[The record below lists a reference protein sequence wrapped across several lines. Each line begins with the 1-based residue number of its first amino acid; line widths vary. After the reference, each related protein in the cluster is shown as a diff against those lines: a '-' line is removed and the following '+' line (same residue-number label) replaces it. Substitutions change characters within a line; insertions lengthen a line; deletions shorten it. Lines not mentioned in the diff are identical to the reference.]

1 MTMFID
7 EPTEDE
13 DDIDPFEALNVSTT
27 APAARGASLLD
38 AFAEDDGVEDES
50 SEEEGEVIATLEM
63 GGMMEMNEEIV
74 ESVIPLS
81 EAGVNEEEEDVDP
94 FEELGAM
101 RPNVNVVES
110 TNTNVNDALAAFMD
124 EDEYQGPENTI
135 VFEGEGAT
143 EDEPIEQEEAEEEIQ
158 VEAEKARA
166 QPEEL
171 YQFLLEGVWVDDVLD
186 PAEVALMA
194 RKRRELGIS
203 FETHLKI
210 LKQILHD

>member
-1 MTMFID
+1 MFID

-38 AFAEDDGVEDES
+38 AFAEDDVEDES

-81 EAGVNEEEEDVDP
+81 EAGVNEEEEDIDP

-101 RPNVNVVES
+101 RPNVNAVES

-135 VFEGEGAT
+135 VFEGESAT
-143 EDEPIEQEEAEEEIQ
+143 KDEPIEQEEVEEEIQ
-158 VEAEKARA
+158 VETEKPRA

>member
-1 MTMFID
+1 MFID
-7 EPTEDE
+7 EPIEDE
-13 DDIDPFEALNVSTT
+13 DDVDPFEALNVSTT

-38 AFAEDDGVEDES
+38 AFGEDDEKEPL
-50 SEEEGEVIATLEM
+50 EEEGEVIATLEM
-63 GGMMEMNEEIV
+63 GGMMEMDEEIV
-74 ESVIPLS
+74 ESFIPS
-81 EAGVNEEEEDVDP
+81 DETGEEEVEEDIDP
-94 FEELGAM
+94 FEELGAA
-101 RPNVNVVES
+101 RPNVVQS

-135 VFEGEGAT
+135 VFEGEST
-143 EDEPIEQEEAEEEIQ
+143 TKEDTNEQKKVEEKIQ
-158 VEAEKARA
+158 VKAEKPRA

-171 YQFLLEGVWVDDVLD
+171 YRFLLEGVWVDDVLD

>member
-1 MTMFID
+1 MFID

-38 AFAEDDGVEDES
+38 ALAEEDGGEDGS
-50 SEEEGEVIATLEM
+50 SEEESGVIATLEM

-74 ESVIPLS
+74 ESVIPLD
-81 EAGVNEEEEDVDP
+81 EAGVNEEEDVDP
-94 FEELGAM
+94 FEELGAT

-135 VFEGEGAT
+135 VFEGESAT
-143 EDEPIEQEEAEEEIQ
+143 GDESIEQEEVEEEIQ
-158 VEAEKARA
+158 VETEKARA

-194 RKRRELGIS
+194 RKRRDLGIS

>member
-7 EPTEDE
+7 EQTEDE

-27 APAARGASLLD
+27 APAARGASLLE
-38 AFAEDDGVEDES
+38 AFAEDGDENDES
-50 SEEEGEVIATLEM
+50 LEEENEVVDTLEM
-63 GGMMEMNEEIV
+63 GGMMEIEEEVV
-74 ESVIPLS
+74 ESVIPLG
-81 EAGVNEEEEDVDP
+81 EVGIEEEDVDP
-94 FEELGAM
+94 FEELGAT
-101 RPNVNVVES
+101 RQNVVES
-110 TNTNVNDALAAFMD
+110 TNANVNDALAAFMD

-135 VFEGEGAT
+135 VFEGENAT
-143 EDEPIEQEEAEEEIQ
+143 ENESIEQEEIDEEIQ
-158 VEAEKARA
+158 VEAEKPRA

-171 YQFLLEGVWVDDVLD
+171 YRFLLEGVWVDDVLD

-194 RKRRELGIS
+194 RKRRDLGIS

>member
-1 MTMFID
+1 MFID
-7 EPTEDE
+7 EPIEDE
-13 DDIDPFEALNVSTT
+13 DDVDPFEALNVSTT

-38 AFAEDDGVEDES
+38 AFGEDDEKEPL
-50 SEEEGEVIATLEM
+50 EEEGEVIATLEM
-63 GGMMEMNEEIV
+63 GGMMEMDEEIV
-74 ESVIPLS
+74 ESFIPS
-81 EAGVNEEEEDVDP
+81 DETGEEEVEEDIDP
-94 FEELGAM
+94 FEELGAA
-101 RPNVNVVES
+101 RPNVVQS

-135 VFEGEGAT
+135 VFEGEST
-143 EDEPIEQEEAEEEIQ
+143 TKEDTNEQKKVEEKIQ
-158 VEAEKARA
+158 VKAEKTRA

-171 YQFLLEGVWVDDVLD
+171 YRFLLEGVWVDDVLD

>member
-1 MTMFID
+1 MFID
-7 EPTEDE
+7 EPIEDE
-13 DDIDPFEALNVSTT
+13 DDVDPFEALNVSTT

-38 AFAEDDGVEDES
+38 AFGEDDEKEPL
-50 SEEEGEVIATLEM
+50 EEEGEVIATLEI
-63 GGMMEMNEEIV
+63 GGMMEMDEEIV
-74 ESVIPLS
+74 ESFIPS
-81 EAGVNEEEEDVDP
+81 DETGEEEVEEDIDP
-94 FEELGAM
+94 FEELGAA
-101 RPNVNVVES
+101 RPNVVQS

-135 VFEGEGAT
+135 VFEGEST
-143 EDEPIEQEEAEEEIQ
+143 TKEDTNEQKKVEEKIQ
-158 VEAEKARA
+158 VKAEKPRA

-171 YQFLLEGVWVDDVLD
+171 YRFLLEGVWVDDVLD

>member
-1 MTMFID
+1 MFID
-7 EPTEDE
+7 EPIEDE
-13 DDIDPFEALNVSTT
+13 DDVDPFEALNVSTT

-38 AFAEDDGVEDES
+38 ALGEGEDDEKKPL
-50 SEEEGEVIATLEM
+50 EEEGEVIATLEM
-63 GGMMEMNEEIV
+63 GGMMEMDEEIV
-74 ESVIPLS
+74 ESFIPS
-81 EAGVNEEEEDVDP
+81 DETGGNEEEEEDIDP
-94 FEELGAM
+94 FEELGAA
-101 RPNVNVVES
+101 RPNVVQS
-110 TNTNVNDALAAFMD
+110 TNTNVNAALEAFMD

-135 VFEGEGAT
+135 AFEGEST
-143 EDEPIEQEEAEEEIQ
+143 TKEDQIEQEKVEEKIQVKAEEPS
-158 VEAEKARA
+158 A

-171 YQFLLEGVWVDDVLD
+171 YRILLEGVWVDDVLD

>member
-7 EPTEDE
+7 EPTEDA

-27 APAARGASLLD
+27 APAVRGASLLD
-38 AFAEDDGVEDES
+38 ALGEDDDEDET

-63 GGMMEMNEEIV
+63 GGMMEMDEEIV
-74 ESVIPLS
+74 ESIIPLD
-81 EAGVNEEEEDVDP
+81 EAGVIEEEEDVDP
-94 FEELGAM
+94 FEELGAT
-101 RPNVNVVES
+101 RPNVVES

-135 VFEGEGAT
+135 VFEGEDAT
-143 EDEPIEQEEAEEEIQ
+143 EDEPIEQEEVEEKIQ
-158 VEAEKARA
+158 VETEKPRA

-171 YQFLLEGVWVDDVLD
+171 YRFLLEGVWIDDVLD

-210 LKQILHD
+210 LKQVLHD

>member
-1 MTMFID
+1 MFID

-38 AFAEDDGVEDES
+38 ALAEDEGVEDES
-50 SEEEGEVIATLEM
+50 SEEEGGVIATLEM

-74 ESVIPLS
+74 ESVIPLD
-81 EAGVNEEEEDVDP
+81 EAGVNEEEDVDP
-94 FEELGAM
+94 FEELGAT

-110 TNTNVNDALAAFMD
+110 TSTNVNDALAAFMD

-135 VFEGEGAT
+135 VFEGESAT
-143 EDEPIEQEEAEEEIQ
+143 GDEPIGQEEVEEEIQ
-158 VEAEKARA
+158 VETEKARA

-194 RKRRELGIS
+194 RKRRDLGIS

>member
-1 MTMFID
+1 MFID

-38 AFAEDDGVEDES
+38 ALAEDDGVEDES
-50 SEEEGEVIATLEM
+50 SEEEGGVIATLEM

-74 ESVIPLS
+74 ESVIPLD
-81 EAGVNEEEEDVDP
+81 EAGVNEEEDVDP
-94 FEELGAM
+94 FEELGAT

-110 TNTNVNDALAAFMD
+110 TSTNVNDALAAFMD

-135 VFEGEGAT
+135 VFEGESAT
-143 EDEPIEQEEAEEEIQ
+143 GDEPIEQEEVEEEIQ
-158 VEAEKARA
+158 VETEKARA

-194 RKRRELGIS
+194 RKRRDLGIS

>member
-38 AFAEDDGVEDES
+38 ALAEEDGVEDES
-50 SEEEGEVIATLEM
+50 SEDEGGVIATLEM

-74 ESVIPLS
+74 ESVIPLD
-81 EAGVNEEEEDVDP
+81 EAGVNEEEDVDP
-94 FEELGAM
+94 FEELGAT

-135 VFEGEGAT
+135 VFEGESAT
-143 EDEPIEQEEAEEEIQ
+143 GDEPIEQEEAEEEIQ

-194 RKRRELGIS
+194 RKRRDLGIS

>member
-1 MTMFID
+1 MFID

-38 AFAEDDGVEDES
+38 AFAEDDSVEDES
-50 SEEEGEVIATLEM
+50 SEEEEGEVIATLEM

-81 EAGVNEEEEDVDP
+81 EAGVNEEEEDIDP

-101 RPNVNVVES
+101 RPNVNAVES

-135 VFEGEGAT
+135 VFEGESAGG
-143 EDEPIEQEEAEEEIQ
+143 DEPIEQEEVEEEIQ
-158 VEAEKARA
+158 VETEKARA

>member
-1 MTMFID
+1 MFID

-38 AFAEDDGVEDES
+38 ALAEDDGVEGES
-50 SEEEGEVIATLEM
+50 SEEEGGVIATLEM

-74 ESVIPLS
+74 ESVIPLD
-81 EAGVNEEEEDVDP
+81 EAGVNEEEDVDP
-94 FEELGAM
+94 FEELGAT

-110 TNTNVNDALAAFMD
+110 TSTNVNDALAAFMD

-135 VFEGEGAT
+135 VFEGESAT
-143 EDEPIEQEEAEEEIQ
+143 GDEPIEQEEVEEEIQ
-158 VEAEKARA
+158 VETEKARA

-194 RKRRELGIS
+194 RKRRDLGIS

>member
-1 MTMFID
+1 MFID
-7 EPTEDE
+7 EPIEDE
-13 DDIDPFEALNVSTT
+13 DDVDPFEALNVSTT

-38 AFAEDDGVEDES
+38 ALGEDEDDEKKPL
-50 SEEEGEVIATLEM
+50 EEEGEVIATLEM
-63 GGMMEMNEEIV
+63 GGMMEMDEEIV
-74 ESVIPLS
+74 ESFIPS
-81 EAGVNEEEEDVDP
+81 DETGGNEEEEDIDP
-94 FEELGAM
+94 FEELGAA
-101 RPNVNVVES
+101 RPNVVQS
-110 TNTNVNDALAAFMD
+110 TNTNVNAALEAFMD

-135 VFEGEGAT
+135 AFEGEST
-143 EDEPIEQEEAEEEIQ
+143 TKEDQIEQEKVEEKIQVKAEEPS
-158 VEAEKARA
+158 A

-171 YQFLLEGVWVDDVLD
+171 YRILLEGVWVDDVLD

>member
-1 MTMFID
+1 MFID

-74 ESVIPLS
+74 ESVIPLG

-94 FEELGAM
+94 FEELGAT
-101 RPNVNVVES
+101 RPSVNIVES
-110 TNTNVNDALAAFMD
+110 TNTNVDDALAAFMD

-135 VFEGEGAT
+135 VFEGESAT
-143 EDEPIEQEEAEEEIQ
+143 GDEPVEQEEIQ
-158 VEAEKARA
+158 VETEKARA

-194 RKRRELGIS
+194 RKRRDLGIS

>member
-1 MTMFID
+1 MFID

-38 AFAEDDGVEDES
+38 ALAEDDGGEDES
-50 SEEEGEVIATLEM
+50 SEEESGVIATLEM

-74 ESVIPLS
+74 ESVIPLD
-81 EAGVNEEEEDVDP
+81 EAGVNEEEDVDP
-94 FEELGAM
+94 FEELGAT

-135 VFEGEGAT
+135 VFEGESAT
-143 EDEPIEQEEAEEEIQ
+143 GDEPIEQEEAEEEIQ

-194 RKRRELGIS
+194 RKRRDLGIS

>member
-1 MTMFID
+1 MFID

-13 DDIDPFEALNVSTT
+13 EDIDPFEALNVSTT
-27 APAARGASLLD
+27 SPAARGSSLLD
-38 AFAEDDGVEDES
+38 AFDEDDKGEDDLS
-50 SEEEGEVIATLEM
+50 DEEGEVIATLEM

-74 ESVIPLS
+74 ESVIPLD
-81 EAGVNEEEEDVDP
+81 EVEGEEEEDVDP
-94 FEELGAM
+94 FEELGAK
-101 RPNVNVVES
+101 RPNEVEI
-110 TNTNVNDALAAFMD
+110 TNTNVSDALAAFMD

-135 VFEGEGAT
+135 VFEGESAT
-143 EDEPIEQEEAEEEIQ
+143 ENEPVEQEEEVEEEIQ
-158 VEAEKARA
+158 MENEKPRA

-171 YQFLLEGVWVDDVLD
+171 YRFLLEGVWVDDVLD

-210 LKQILHD
+210 LKQVLHD

>member
-1 MTMFID
+1 MFID

-38 AFAEDDGVEDES
+38 ALAEEDGGEDGS
-50 SEEEGEVIATLEM
+50 SEEESGVIATLEM

-74 ESVIPLS
+74 ESVIPLD
-81 EAGVNEEEEDVDP
+81 EAGVNEEEDVDP
-94 FEELGAM
+94 FEELGAT

-110 TNTNVNDALAAFMD
+110 TSTNVNDALAAFMD

-135 VFEGEGAT
+135 VFEGESAT
-143 EDEPIEQEEAEEEIQ
+143 GDEPIGQEEVEEEIQ
-158 VEAEKARA
+158 VETEKARA

-194 RKRRELGIS
+194 RKRRDLGIS

>member
-1 MTMFID
+1 MFID

-38 AFAEDDGVEDES
+38 ALAEEDGVEDES
-50 SEEEGEVIATLEM
+50 SEDEGGVIATLEM

-74 ESVIPLS
+74 ESVIPLD
-81 EAGVNEEEEDVDP
+81 EAGVNEEEDVDP
-94 FEELGAM
+94 FEELGAT

-135 VFEGEGAT
+135 VFEGESAT
-143 EDEPIEQEEAEEEIQ
+143 GDEPIEQEEAEEEIQ

-194 RKRRELGIS
+194 RKRRDLGIS

>member
-1 MTMFID
+1 MFID

-50 SEEEGEVIATLEM
+50 SEEEGEVIATLEL
-63 GGMMEMNEEIV
+63 GGMMEMDEEIV
-74 ESVIPLS
+74 ESVIPLG

-94 FEELGAM
+94 FEELGAT
-101 RPNVNVVES
+101 RPSVNIVES
-110 TNTNVNDALAAFMD
+110 TNTNVDDALAAFMD

-135 VFEGEGAT
+135 VFEGESAT
-143 EDEPIEQEEAEEEIQ
+143 GDEPVEQEEIQ
-158 VEAEKARA
+158 VETEKARA

-194 RKRRELGIS
+194 RKRRDLGIS

>member
-1 MTMFID
+1 MFID

-38 AFAEDDGVEDES
+38 ALAEEDGVEDES
-50 SEEEGEVIATLEM
+50 SEDEGGVIATLEM

-74 ESVIPLS
+74 ESVIPLD
-81 EAGVNEEEEDVDP
+81 EAGVNEEEDVDP
-94 FEELGAM
+94 FEELGAT
-101 RPNVNVVES
+101 RPNVNAVES
-110 TNTNVNDALAAFMD
+110 TSTNVNDALAAFMD

-135 VFEGEGAT
+135 VFEGESAT
-143 EDEPIEQEEAEEEIQ
+143 GDEPIEQEEVEEEIQ
-158 VEAEKARA
+158 VETEKARA

-194 RKRRELGIS
+194 RKRRDLGIS

>member
-1 MTMFID
+1 MFID

-38 AFAEDDGVEDES
+38 ALAEEDGGEDGS
-50 SEEEGEVIATLEM
+50 SEEESGVIATLEM

-74 ESVIPLS
+74 ESVIPLD
-81 EAGVNEEEEDVDP
+81 EAGVNEEEDVDP

-135 VFEGEGAT
+135 VFEGESTTG
-143 EDEPIEQEEAEEEIQ
+143 DEPIEQEEAEEEIQ

-194 RKRRELGIS
+194 RKRRDLGIS

>member
-1 MTMFID
+1 MFID
-7 EPTEDE
+7 EPIEDE
-13 DDIDPFEALNVSTT
+13 DDVDPFEALNVSTT

-38 AFAEDDGVEDES
+38 AFGEDDEKEPL
-50 SEEEGEVIATLEM
+50 EEEGEVIATLEM
-63 GGMMEMNEEIV
+63 GGMMEMDEEIV
-74 ESVIPLS
+74 ESFIPS
-81 EAGVNEEEEDVDP
+81 DETGEEEVEEDIDP
-94 FEELGAM
+94 FEELGAA
-101 RPNVNVVES
+101 RPNVVQS

-124 EDEYQGPENTI
+124 EDKYQGPENTI
-135 VFEGEGAT
+135 VFEGEST
-143 EDEPIEQEEAEEEIQ
+143 TKEDTNEQKKVEEKIQ
-158 VEAEKARA
+158 VKAEKPRA

-171 YQFLLEGVWVDDVLD
+171 YRFLLEGVWVDDVLD

>member
-1 MTMFID
+1 MFID

-38 AFAEDDGVEDES
+38 ALAEEDGGEDGS
-50 SEEEGEVIATLEM
+50 SEEESGVIATLEM

-74 ESVIPLS
+74 ESVIPLD
-81 EAGVNEEEEDVDP
+81 EAGVNEEEDVDP
-94 FEELGAM
+94 FEELGAT

-135 VFEGEGAT
+135 VFEGESAT
-143 EDEPIEQEEAEEEIQ
+143 GDEPIEQEEAEEEIQ

-194 RKRRELGIS
+194 RKRRDLGIS

>member
-38 AFAEDDGVEDES
+38 ALAEEDGGEDGS
-50 SEEEGEVIATLEM
+50 SEEESGVIATLEM

-74 ESVIPLS
+74 ESVIPLD
-81 EAGVNEEEEDVDP
+81 EAGVNEEEDVDP

-135 VFEGEGAT
+135 VFEGESAT
-143 EDEPIEQEEAEEEIQ
+143 GDEPIEQEEAEEEIQ

-194 RKRRELGIS
+194 RKRRDLGIS

>member
-1 MTMFID
+1 MFID

-38 AFAEDDGVEDES
+38 ALAEDDGVEDES
-50 SEEEGEVIATLEM
+50 SEEEGGVIATLEM

-74 ESVIPLS
+74 ESVIPLD
-81 EAGVNEEEEDVDP
+81 EAGVNEEEDVDP
-94 FEELGAM
+94 FEELGAT

-110 TNTNVNDALAAFMD
+110 TSTNVNDALAAFMD

-135 VFEGEGAT
+135 VFEGESAT
-143 EDEPIEQEEAEEEIQ
+143 GDESIEQEEVEEEIQ
-158 VEAEKARA
+158 VETEKARA

-194 RKRRELGIS
+194 RKRRDLGIS

>member
-1 MTMFID
+1 MSMFVD

-27 APAARGASLLD
+27 APAVRGAKLLD
-38 AFAEDDGVEDES
+38 AFGEDNDEDGES
-50 SEEEGEVIATLEM
+50 EGESEAITTLEM

-74 ESVIPLS
+74 DSVIPLD
-81 EAGVNEEEEDVDP
+81 EAGVNEEEDIDP
-94 FEELGAM
+94 FEELGAT
-101 RPNVNVVES
+101 RPDVVASTS
-110 TNTNVNDALAAFMD
+110 TNVSDALAAFMD

-135 VFEGEGAT
+135 VFEGESAT
-143 EDEPIEQEEAEEEIQ
+143 EDEPIEQEEVEEKVQ
-158 VEAEKARA
+158 VEDEKPRA

-171 YQFLLEGVWVDDVLD
+171 YRFLLEGVWVDDVLD

-210 LKQILHD
+210 LKQVLHD

>member
-1 MTMFID
+1 MFID

-13 DDIDPFEALNVSTT
+13 EDIDPFEALNVSTT
-27 APAARGASLLD
+27 SPAARGSSLLD
-38 AFAEDDGVEDES
+38 AFDEDDKGEDDLS
-50 SEEEGEVIATLEM
+50 DEEGEVIATLEM

-74 ESVIPLS
+74 ESVIPLD
-81 EAGVNEEEEDVDP
+81 EVEGEEEEDVDP
-94 FEELGAM
+94 FEELGAR
-101 RPNVNVVES
+101 RPNEVEI

-135 VFEGEGAT
+135 VFEGEGTT
-143 EDEPIEQEEAEEEIQ
+143 ENEPVEQEEEVEEEIQ
-158 VEAEKARA
+158 MENEKPRA

-171 YQFLLEGVWVDDVLD
+171 YRFLLEGVWVDDVLD

-210 LKQILHD
+210 LKQVLHD

>member
-1 MTMFID
+1 MFID

-38 AFAEDDGVEDES
+38 ALAEEDGGEDGS
-50 SEEEGEVIATLEM
+50 SEEESGVIATLEM

-74 ESVIPLS
+74 ESVIPLD
-81 EAGVNEEEEDVDP
+81 EAGVNEEEDVDP

-135 VFEGEGAT
+135 VFEGESAGG
-143 EDEPIEQEEAEEEIQ
+143 DEPIEQEEVEEEIQ
-158 VEAEKARA
+158 VETEKARA